1 MLRAAVARPMGAVPM
16 RRLARVTRCFARA
29 GHTPPVIGRNIET
42 EIKGVAVGPRTLQIV
57 FPNLDQG
64 SRWSRLCATLHR
76 APRPYK
82 SHSLTT
88 LSYHLLAVMDHYIA
102 SGQEHRDP
110 YWCDVWPSALA
121 AAAELAELD
130 LTGRTLVDIGCGLGT
145 VGIAAALQGG

>member
-1 MLRAAVARPMGAVPM
+1 MLRAAVARPMAVAPM
-16 RRLARVTRCFARA
+16 RRLARATRCFARA

-42 EIKGVAVGPRTLQIV
+42 EIKGVAVGPRTVQIV

-64 SRWSRLCATLHR
+64 SGWSRLGVQLHR
-76 APRPYK
+76 APWPYK
-82 SHSLTT
+82 SHSLTR
-88 LSYHLLAVMDHYIA
+88 LSYPLLAVMDHYIA
-102 SGQEHRDP
+102 LGQEHRDP

-130 LTGRTLVDIGCGLGT
+130 LAGKTLVDLGCGLGT